1 MITKSKSLQSITV
14 VTVAILSFLTL
25 ILVNPPAFAHPD
37 EEEDGH
43 IIPHEIGKLNIT
55 GGITSIVQGTSGI
68 ADDQDVTDFSYTLD
82 LNFEAA
88 VSPSGKVVIALEAG
102 NGNGVN
108 DNLPSFSISNYDA
121 YVTES
126 GGIVTPSVSQAYFE
140 GSYFDGFLGLK
151 AGKLDVH
158 SCHDDN
164 AYAND
169 ETDQFISGLF
179 SRYAGSIFPELDS
192 YYAPGVILSIRP
204 IEMLD
209 VTLAVANGVNSGF
222 EDITE
227 DPYGAGQINIKPGI
241 LGGEGNYRLY
251 AIYDTRDNYIDIGN
265 SDKIR
270 KNTAYGISLDQEII
284 DGLGIFARYG
294 VQDGKIEFRRDEFD
308 DSSDTSDAGIIN
320 PDEILNPVKAAISG
334 GVSLNGS
341 LWGREEDV
349 MGIAYGI
356 LYNNEDSTYFDPSN
370 VSDPG
375 DETHLEVYYKFG
387 FSDHFTLTP
396 DLQIVTNAGGNADI
410 DPITIYGV
418 RAQMNF

>member
-1 MITKSKSLQSITV
+1 MIKKSKSLQSITAASAV
-14 VTVAILSFLTL
+14 VLLLSFLSL
-25 ILVNPPAFAHPD
+25 ILINPPVFAHPD
-37 EEEDGH
+37 EGEDGH

-55 GGITSIVQGTSGI
+55 GGITSILQGTSGI
-68 ADDQDVTDFSYTLD
+68 ADDQDITDFSYTLD
-82 LNFEAA
+82 LNFEAV

-102 NGNGVN
+102 NGEGVN
-108 DNLPSFSISNYDA
+108 ENIPSLSIPNYDA

-140 GSYFDGFLGLK
+140 GSFFDGMLGLK

-192 YYAPGVILSIRP
+192 YYAPGMILSISP
-204 IEMLD
+204 ADMLD

-227 DPYGAGQINIKPGI
+227 DPYGAGQVNIKPNI
-241 LGGEGNYRLY
+241 LGREGNYRFY
-251 AIYDTRDNYIDIGN
+251 IIYDTRDNYIDIGN
-265 SDKIR
+265 PDKIR

-284 DGLGIFARYG
+284 DDIGIFARYG
-294 VQDGKIEFRRDEFD
+294 VQDSNVEFWTD
-308 DSSDTSDAGIIN
+308 DGNNVVN
-320 PDEILNPVKAAISG
+320 PDEISYPVKSAISG
-334 GVSLNGS
+334 GVSLSGS
-341 LWGREEDV
+341 FWGRGDDV
-349 MGIAYGI
+349 VGLAYGV
-356 LYNNEDSTYFDPSN
+356 LFNNEDSTYFNAVTDSGN
-370 VSDPG
+370 
-375 DETHLEVYYKFG
+375 ETHLEVYYKLG

-396 DLQIVTNAGGNADI
+396 DFQLVTNAGGDADT
-410 DPITIYGV
+410 DPITVYGV

>member
-1 MITKSKSLQSITV
+1 MITKSKSLQSIKV
-14 VTVAILSFLTL
+14 ITVAVLSFLNL
-25 ILVNPPAFAHPD
+25 ILVSPPAFAHPD
-37 EEEDGH
+37 EGGDSH

-55 GGITSIVQGTSGI
+55 GGITSIIQGASGV
-68 ADDQDVTDFSYTLD
+68 ADINDGDVVDYTYTLD

-88 VSPSGKVVIALEAG
+88 VSTTGKVIIALEAG
-102 NGNGVN
+102 DGDGVN
-108 DNLPSFSISNYDA
+108 VIGGVQPFFSVPNYDA
-121 YVTES
+121 NITES

-140 GSYFDGFLGLK
+140 GSFFDGMLGLK

-192 YYAPGVILSIRP
+192 YYAPGMILSISP
-204 IEMLD
+204 ADMLD

-227 DPYGAGQINIKPGI
+227 DPYGAGQVNVKPNIFGK
-241 LGGEGNYRLY
+241 EGNYRLY
-251 AIYDTRDNYIDIGN
+251 VIYDTRDNYIDIGN
-265 SDKIR
+265 PDKIR

-284 DGLGIFARYG
+284 DDIGIFARYG
-294 VQDGKIEFRRDEFD
+294 VQDSNVEFWTD
-308 DSSDTSDAGIIN
+308 DGNNVVN
-320 PDEILNPVKAAISG
+320 PDEISYPVKSAISG
-334 GVSLNGS
+334 GVSLSGS
-341 LWGREEDV
+341 FWGRGDDV
-349 MGIAYGI
+349 VGLAYGV
-356 LYNNEDSTYFDPSN
+356 LFNNEDSTYFNAVTDSGN
-370 VSDPG
+370 
-375 DETHLEVYYKFG
+375 ETHLEFYYKLG

-396 DLQIVTNAGGNADI
+396 DLQLVTNAGGDADT
-410 DPITIYGV
+410 DPITVYGV

>member
-1 MITKSKSLQSITV
+1 MIKKSKSLQSITAASAV
-14 VTVAILSFLTL
+14 VLLLSFLSL
-25 ILVNPPAFAHPD
+25 ILINPPVFAHPD
-37 EEEDGH
+37 EGEDGH

-55 GGITSIVQGTSGI
+55 GGITSILQGTSGI
-68 ADDQDVTDFSYTLD
+68 ADDQDITDFSYTLD
-82 LNFEAA
+82 LNFEAV

-102 NGNGVN
+102 NGEGVN
-108 DNLPSFSISNYDA
+108 ENIPSLSIPNYDA

-140 GSYFDGFLGLK
+140 GSFFDGMLGLK

-192 YYAPGVILSIRP
+192 YYAPGMILSISP
-204 IEMLD
+204 ADMLD

-227 DPYGAGQINIKPGI
+227 DPYGAGQVNVKPNIFGK
-241 LGGEGNYRLY
+241 EGNYRLY
-251 AIYDTRDNYIDIGN
+251 VIYDTRDNYIDIGN
-265 SDKIR
+265 PDKIR

-284 DGLGIFARYG
+284 DDIGIFARYG
-294 VQDGKIEFRRDEFD
+294 VQDSNVEFWTD
-308 DSSDTSDAGIIN
+308 DGNNVVN
-320 PDEILNPVKAAISG
+320 PDEISYPVKSAISG
-334 GVSLNGS
+334 GVSLSGS
-341 LWGREEDV
+341 FWGRGDDV
-349 MGIAYGI
+349 VGLAYGV
-356 LYNNEDSTYFDPSN
+356 LFNNEDSTYFNAVTDSGN
-370 VSDPG
+370 
-375 DETHLEVYYKFG
+375 ETHLEFYYKLG

-396 DLQIVTNAGGNADI
+396 DLQLVTNAGGDADT
-410 DPITIYGV
+410 DPITVYGV

>member
-1 MITKSKSLQSITV
+1 MIKKSKSLQSIKV
-14 VTVAILSFLTL
+14 ITVAVLSFLNL
-25 ILVNPPAFAHPD
+25 ILVSPPAFAHPD
-37 EEEDGH
+37 EGGDSH

-55 GGITSIVQGTSGI
+55 GGITSIIQGASGV
-68 ADDQDVTDFSYTLD
+68 ADINDGDVVDYTYTLD
-82 LNFEAA
+82 LNFEAV

-102 NGNGVN
+102 NGEGVN
-108 DNLPSFSISNYDA
+108 ENIPSLSIPNYDA

-140 GSYFDGFLGLK
+140 GSFFDGMLGLK

-192 YYAPGVILSIRP
+192 YYAPGMILSISP
-204 IEMLD
+204 ADMLD

-227 DPYGAGQINIKPGI
+227 DPYGAGQVNIKPNI
-241 LGGEGNYRLY
+241 LGREGNYRLY
-251 AIYDTRDNYIDIGN
+251 VIYDTRDNYIDIGN
-265 SDKIR
+265 PSKIR
-270 KNTAYGISLDQEII
+270 KNTAYGLSFDQEIV

-294 VQDGKIEFRRDEFD
+294 VQDGKIEFWTD
-308 DSSDTSDAGIIN
+308 DGNNVVN
-320 PDEILNPVKAAISG
+320 PDEISYPVKAAISG
-334 GVSLNGS
+334 GVSLSGS
-341 LWGREEDV
+341 FWGRGDDLV
-349 MGIAYGI
+349 GLAYGV
-356 LYNNEDSTYFDPSN
+356 LMNNEDSTYFNAVTDSGN
-370 VSDPG
+370 
-375 DETHLEVYYKFG
+375 ETHLEVYYKLG

-396 DLQIVTNAGGNADI
+396 DFQLVTNAGGDADT
-410 DPITIYGV
+410 DPITVYGV

>member
-1 MITKSKSLQSITV
+1 MIKKSKSLQSITAASAV
-14 VTVAILSFLTL
+14 VLLLSFLSL
-25 ILVNPPAFAHPD
+25 ILINPPVFAHPD
-37 EEEDGH
+37 EGEDGH

-55 GGITSIVQGTSGI
+55 GGITSILQGTSGI
-68 ADDQDVTDFSYTLD
+68 ADDQDITDFSYTLD
-82 LNFEAA
+82 LNFEAV

-102 NGNGVN
+102 NGEGVN
-108 DNLPSFSISNYDA
+108 ENIPSLSIPNYDA

-140 GSYFDGFLGLK
+140 GSFFDGMLGLK

-192 YYAPGVILSIRP
+192 YYAPGMILSISP
-204 IEMLD
+204 ADMLD

-227 DPYGAGQINIKPGI
+227 DPYGAGQVNIKPNI
-241 LGGEGNYRLY
+241 LGREGNYRFY
-251 AIYDTRDNYIDIGN
+251 IIYDTRDNYIDIGN
-265 SDKIR
+265 PDKIR

-284 DGLGIFARYG
+284 DDIGIFARYG
-294 VQDGKIEFRRDEFD
+294 VQDSNVEFWTD
-308 DSSDTSDAGIIN
+308 DGNNVVN
-320 PDEILNPVKAAISG
+320 PDEISYPVKAAISG
-334 GVSLNGS
+334 GVSLSGS
-341 LWGREEDV
+341 FWGRGDDLV
-349 MGIAYGI
+349 GLAYGV
-356 LYNNEDSTYFDPSN
+356 LFNNEDSTYFNAVTDSGN
-370 VSDPG
+370 
-375 DETHLEVYYKFG
+375 ETHLEFYYKLG

-396 DLQIVTNAGGNADI
+396 DFQLVTNAGGDADT
-410 DPITIYGV
+410 DPITVYGV

>member
-1 MITKSKSLQSITV
+1 MIKKSKSLQSITAASAV
-14 VTVAILSFLTL
+14 VLLLSFLSL
-25 ILVNPPAFAHPD
+25 ILINPPVFAHPD
-37 EEEDGH
+37 EGEDGH

-55 GGITSIVQGTSGI
+55 GGITSILQGTSGI
-68 ADDQDVTDFSYTLD
+68 ADDQDITDFSYTLD
-82 LNFEAA
+82 LNFEAV

-102 NGNGVN
+102 NGEGVN
-108 DNLPSFSISNYDA
+108 ENIPSLSIPNYDA

-140 GSYFDGFLGLK
+140 GSFFDGMLGLK

-192 YYAPGVILSIRP
+192 YYAPGMILSISP
-204 IEMLD
+204 ADMLD

-227 DPYGAGQINIKPGI
+227 DPYGAGQVNIKPNI
-241 LGGEGNYRLY
+241 LGREGNYRFY
-251 AIYDTRDNYIDIGN
+251 IIYDTRDNYIDIGN
-265 SDKIR
+265 PDKIR

-284 DGLGIFARYG
+284 DDIGIFARYG
-294 VQDGKIEFRRDEFD
+294 VQDSNVEFWTD
-308 DSSDTSDAGIIN
+308 DGDGYVQT
-320 PDEILNPVKAAISG
+320 DEISYPVKAAISG
-334 GVSLNGS
+334 GVSLGGS
-341 LWGREEDV
+341 LWGRGDDLV
-349 MGIAYGI
+349 GLAYGV
-356 LYNNEDSTYFDPSN
+356 LFNNEDSTYFDAVADSEK
-370 VSDPG
+370 
-375 DETHLEVYYKFG
+375 ETHLEVYYKFG

-396 DLQIVTNAGGNADI
+396 DLQLVTNAGGDADT
-410 DPITIYGV
+410 DPITVYGV

>member
-1 MITKSKSLQSITV
+1 MIKKSKSLQSITAASAV
-14 VTVAILSFLTL
+14 VLLLSFLSL
-25 ILVNPPAFAHPD
+25 ILINPPVFAHPD
-37 EEEDGH
+37 EGEDGH

-55 GGITSIVQGTSGI
+55 GGITSILQGTSGI
-68 ADDQDVTDFSYTLD
+68 ADDQDITDFSYTLD
-82 LNFEAA
+82 LNFEAV

-102 NGNGVN
+102 NGEGVN
-108 DNLPSFSISNYDA
+108 ENIPSLSIPNYDA

-140 GSYFDGFLGLK
+140 GSFFDGMLGLK

-192 YYAPGVILSIRP
+192 YYAPGMILSISP
-204 IEMLD
+204 ADMLD

-227 DPYGAGQINIKPGI
+227 DPYGAGQVNVKPNIFGK
-241 LGGEGNYRLY
+241 EGNYRLY
-251 AIYDTRDNYIDIGN
+251 VIYDTRDNYIDIGN
-265 SDKIR
+265 PDKIR

-284 DGLGIFARYG
+284 DDIGIFARYG
-294 VQDGKIEFRRDEFD
+294 VQDSNVEFWTD
-308 DSSDTSDAGIIN
+308 DGNNVVN
-320 PDEILNPVKAAISG
+320 PDEISYPVKSAISG
-334 GVSLNGS
+334 GVSLSGS
-341 LWGREEDV
+341 FWGRGDDV
-349 MGIAYGI
+349 VGLAYGV
-356 LYNNEDSTYFDPSN
+356 LFNNEDSTYFNAVTDSGN
-370 VSDPG
+370 
-375 DETHLEVYYKFG
+375 ETHLEVYYKLG

-396 DLQIVTNAGGNADI
+396 DLQLVTNAGGDADT
-410 DPITIYGV
+410 DPITVYGV

>member
-1 MITKSKSLQSITV
+1 MIKKSKSLQSITAASAV
-14 VTVAILSFLTL
+14 VLLLSFLSL
-25 ILVNPPAFAHPD
+25 ILINPPVFAHPD
-37 EEEDGH
+37 EGEDGH

-55 GGITSIVQGTSGI
+55 GGITSILQGTSGI
-68 ADDQDVTDFSYTLD
+68 ADDQDITDFSYTLD
-82 LNFEAA
+82 LNFEAV

-102 NGNGVN
+102 NGEGVN
-108 DNLPSFSISNYDA
+108 ENIPSLSIPNYDA

-140 GSYFDGFLGLK
+140 GSFFDGMLGLK

-179 SRYAGSIFPELDS
+179 SRYAGAIFPELDS
-192 YYAPGVILSIRP
+192 YYAPGMILSISP
-204 IEMLD
+204 ADMLD

-227 DPYGAGQINIKPGI
+227 DPYGAGQVNVKPNIFGK
-241 LGGEGNYRLY
+241 EGNYRLY
-251 AIYDTRDNYIDIGN
+251 VIYDTRDYYIDIGN
-265 SDKIR
+265 PDKIR

-284 DGLGIFARYG
+284 DDIGIFARYG
-294 VQDGKIEFRRDEFD
+294 VQDSNVEFWTD
-308 DSSDTSDAGIIN
+308 DGDGYVQT
-320 PDEILNPVKAAISG
+320 DEISYPVKAAISG
-334 GVSLNGS
+334 GVSLGGS
-341 LWGREEDV
+341 LWGRGDDLV
-349 MGIAYGI
+349 GLAYGV
-356 LYNNEDSTYFDPSN
+356 LFNNEDSTYFDAVADSEK
-370 VSDPG
+370 
-375 DETHLEVYYKFG
+375 ETHLEVYYKFG

-396 DLQIVTNAGGNADI
+396 DLQLVTNAGGDADT
-410 DPITIYGV
+410 DPITVYGV